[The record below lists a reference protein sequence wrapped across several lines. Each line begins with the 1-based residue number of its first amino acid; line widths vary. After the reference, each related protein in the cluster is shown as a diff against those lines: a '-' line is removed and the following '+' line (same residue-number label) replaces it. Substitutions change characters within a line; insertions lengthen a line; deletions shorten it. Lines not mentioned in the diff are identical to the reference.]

1 MKNSVVI
8 KGNKYGIIVILD
20 DSMPYEDLKNDI
32 VYKFSSSKS
41 FLGKSSIAV
50 TFEGRKL
57 SNDEEKEIISIIE
70 DNTDLTIVCI
80 MDSDKVKEA
89 IYKKAVEDVTKVT
102 NKDSVEVETYYDS
115 DDNANA
121 QFYTGTLRS
130 GQQVSCEG
138 SVVIIGD
145 VNPGATVTSGGNI
158 VILGSLRGTAI
169 AGCNGDT
176 STFVVALEMD
186 PLQIRIGDV
195 IASSNDNSF
204 MSTMNIREKRKA
216 QQVKIAYADNDNI
229 YIDLLN
235 KETINNII
243 N

>member
-1 MKNSVVI
+1 
-8 KGNKYGIIVILD
+8 
-20 DSMPYEDLKNDI
+20 
-32 VYKFSSSKS
+32 
-41 FLGKSSIAV
+41 
-50 TFEGRKL
+50 
-57 SNDEEKEIISIIE
+57 
-70 DNTDLTIVCI
+70 

-102 NKDSVEVETYYDS
+102 NKDSVEVETSYDS